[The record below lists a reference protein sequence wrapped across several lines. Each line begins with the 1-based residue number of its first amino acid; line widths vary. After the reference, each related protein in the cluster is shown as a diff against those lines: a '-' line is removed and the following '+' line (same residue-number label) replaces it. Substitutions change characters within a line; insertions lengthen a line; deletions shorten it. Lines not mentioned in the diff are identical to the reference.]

1 MDDNIPLTSAAPPV
15 VRIIYKI
22 TAYIN
27 ENTVIHCTGSC
38 YIHRSCGLSL
48 IFITFS
54 FYFLRDQCTGGGGG
68 GDTFTMILLLI
79 EVDRIIIYIFCYL

>member
-1 MDDNIPLTSAAPPV
+1 MVFNFNFFQGKMTDTMDDNIPLTSAAPPV

-38 YIHRSCGLSL
+38 YILCSCGLSL
-48 IFITFS
+48 IFNTFS
-54 FYFLRDQCTGGGGG
+54 FYFLRDQCTG
-68 GDTFTMILLLI
+68 
-79 EVDRIIIYIFCYL
+79 EVSHSQ